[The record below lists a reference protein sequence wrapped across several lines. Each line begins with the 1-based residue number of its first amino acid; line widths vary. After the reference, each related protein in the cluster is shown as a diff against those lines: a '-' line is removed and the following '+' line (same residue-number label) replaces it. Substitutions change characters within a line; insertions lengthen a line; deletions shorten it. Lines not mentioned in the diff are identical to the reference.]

1 MLISSLAWRRTREV
15 VRRLNSTAPRE
26 EEMDQCCRVTLIQG
40 REFGPALDVEL
51 ERRPSISN
59 TNAAL
64 QLCIWVL
71 IIFAFLLGA
80 YIEVCVLYRLQ
91 ICIRFCR
98 VFCNTAWLRCLRGLG
113 GARRRTRSH
122 FTNFLNAIV
131 GLAKQPAWEVRKLK
145 NLIEHVLYKIIV

>member
-1 MLISSLAWRRTREV
+1 M
-15 VRRLNSTAPRE
+15 RRLNSTDPRE

-40 REFGPALDVEL
+40 REFGPALNVEM

-80 YIEVCVLYRLQ
+80 YIEVCVLYGLQ
-91 ICIRFCR
+91 IHKRFCR
-98 VFCNTAWLRCLRGLG
+98 VFVTLLGSAVSVVWEERVAERG
-113 GARRRTRSH
+113 
-122 FTNFLNAIV
+122 AI
-131 GLAKQPAWEVRKLK
+131 LQ
-145 NLIEHVLYKIIV
+145 IF